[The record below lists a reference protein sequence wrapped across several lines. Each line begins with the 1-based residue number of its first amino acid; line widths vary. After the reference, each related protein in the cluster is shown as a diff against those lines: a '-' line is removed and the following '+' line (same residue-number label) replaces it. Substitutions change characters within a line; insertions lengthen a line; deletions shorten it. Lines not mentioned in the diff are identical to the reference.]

1 MAWFGS
7 AYGVVSFD
15 NSGTATLTA
24 GTVTISDAKI
34 KSTSHIECGTLTA
47 GGTQGA
53 VFASTK
59 TAGTSFVLKSTSS
72 TDTSVVWYRV
82 TY

>member
-7 AYGVVSFD
+7 AYGVPSYD
-15 NSGTATLTA
+15 KNGTAVLVA
-24 GTVTISDAKI
+24 GTVTVSDPNI

-53 VFASTK
+53 PYVSTK
-59 TAGTSFVLKSTSS
+59 TASTSFVLKSTSS
-72 TDTSVVWYRV
+72 SDTSTLWYRI